1 MSLTELWTKSPQ
13 QLRDKH
19 IRQII
24 TFAGSGKLRDG
35 NDASK
40 EFRKFLSHVPSAFL
54 SRYSNDCL
62 TDTFNESGLALQD
75 IINQVG
81 KRLGFSVKNGCYR
94 SSSTNIGHDG
104 LWQAPDGD
112 AIIVEVKTTDAYRIN
127 LDTIANYRRS
137 LIKSGEINSENSS
150 ILIVV
155 GRDDTGG
162 LEAQIRGSKYAW
174 DIRLISIDA
183 LLRLMDLKEEV
194 EHPQIVQKIRDIL
207 VPQEYTKVDGIIDI
221 VFSAAEEVRQ
231 DETIETEKTKKKP
244 KFIPVKF
251 HDECIARIKPHLKSI
266 LVKRSRSTYMA
277 PDESLAVICAVSRE
291 HKYGHDQAYWFAF
304 HPHQKDTLINTQK
317 AYVAFGCG
325 SEETVLLIPF
335 KEFQQWLNGLNI
347 TKQEDRFYWHVQ
359 IFKED
364 EKFIMRRKKG
374 HSPIDLTK
382 YLLKK

>member
-364 EKFIMRRKKG
+364 KKFIMRRKKG